1 MIGLLMRFGA
11 ARWIMKLLTDRRIP
25 IRAKL
30 IIVAAFIYLIS
41 PFDLV
46 PDIVPISGWIDDIV
60 VTLVAGVLFM
70 LMVPRDVLME
80 HMGRRASTRPRD
92 GKVIDGEYKILDDDR
107 KDENNGNGGSKA
119 A

>member
-1 MIGLLMRFGA
+1 MILLLMRSGVM
-11 ARWIMKLLTDRRIP
+11 RLIMKLIMDRRVP

-30 IIVAAFIYLIS
+30 VIPAALIYLIS

-60 VTLVAGVLFM
+60 VTLVAAALFLM
-70 LMVPRDVLME
+70 MVPRDVLME
-80 HMGRRASTRPRD
+80 HVGRASSKRSKN
-92 GKVIDGEYKILDDDR
+92 GKVIDGEYRIVDDEAPDADA
-107 KDENNGNGGSKA
+107 KEGDSEA